1 MSHCRTLAFKG
12 GAGALEME
20 TKTPYL
26 LTILSVNRCSHQ
38 YSWQFTTAAVLGVLP
53 IHLWV
58 ECSRTGPGLDE
69 ILFAAASGKEASSE
83 VMSYHLWFSV

>member
-1 MSHCRTLAFKG
+1 VDERGGSISRTAIYIG
-12 GAGALEME
+12 
-20 TKTPYL
+20 PI
-26 LTILSVNRCSHQ
+26 TILSVNRCSHQ

-53 IHLWV
+53 IHLSV

-69 ILFAAASGKEASSE
+69 ILIAAASGKEASSE